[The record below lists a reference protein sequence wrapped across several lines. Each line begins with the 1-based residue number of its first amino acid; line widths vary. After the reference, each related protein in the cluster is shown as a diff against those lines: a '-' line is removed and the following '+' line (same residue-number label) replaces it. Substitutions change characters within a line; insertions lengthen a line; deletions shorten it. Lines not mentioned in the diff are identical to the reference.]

1 MSYVSK
7 FLVMIFGIFQIDL
20 LALHGEVSAV
30 VTRGEIVVLANCKST
45 KGNKSDFFVFYYKT
59 SPAVLYKMQI

>member
-30 VTRGEIVVLANCKST
+30 VTRGEIVLANCKST
-45 KGNKSDFFVFYYKT
+45 EGNKSDFFVFYDKT
-59 SPAVLYKMQI
+59 STAVLYKMQI